1 MAATAASKLS
11 EWTST
16 PNSAFNLA
24 LGVLAAS
31 TAGLKLY
38 GRSVG
43 GKDGGDA
50 QVSFD
55 VVSRE
60 FYTSANHVCVCT
72 MVALNPLILELL
84 LSMLHGY
91 QAKDP
96 KVKSLQIRF
105 LAVFWLLRM
114 ADWLQVRNNKIATHL
129 YTITCK
135 DLIHSSINLPIT
147 IQGTI
152 LLPSLCIQILRWSH
166 RRHGLGIP
174 SLPYGICFHGTLWSH
189 RRKTL

>member
-1 MAATAASKLS
+1 MAATAATKLS

-55 VVSRE
+55 VVPKK
-60 FYTSANHVCVCT
+60 FYKSANHLWVCVCT

-84 LSMLHGY
+84 LSILPGY

-114 ADWLQVRNNKIATHL
+114 ADWLQVRNNKIANPL
-129 YTITCK
+129 Y
-135 DLIHSSINLPIT
+135 LYELA
-147 IQGTI
+147 
-152 LLPSLCIQILRWSH
+152 
-166 RRHGLGIP
+166 
-174 SLPYGICFHGTLWSH
+174 
-189 RRKTL
+189 KT